1 MRDILTNLIL
11 QEVRVPKSERVNIYR
26 DDRYVVVRPLTHR
39 ASCKYGAYTQ
49 WCISVPSEDD
59 LWDEVD
65 PNDTIVI
72 MVIDRKYEMKDQDKI
87 SRLSDLHDK
96 EENEGLSEEEKDEY
110 LNLMIDDD
118 AHDLKKMVIVM
129 RSNGSIEQIFDLNNI
144 EITDNYYTIYSLPYP
159 EEIKDAIKEYISSI
173 V

>member
-96 EENEGLSEEEKDEY
+96 EENEGLSEEEKDKY

-118 AHDLKKMVIVM
+118 AHNMEKVVVVLRPSGAIDK
-129 RSNGSIEQIFDLNNI
+129 IFDLNNL
-144 EITDNYYTIYSLPYP
+144 EITDNYSTIFSLPYP
-159 EEIKDAIKEYISSI
+159 DELTNAVWDYVEDLE
-173 V
+173 